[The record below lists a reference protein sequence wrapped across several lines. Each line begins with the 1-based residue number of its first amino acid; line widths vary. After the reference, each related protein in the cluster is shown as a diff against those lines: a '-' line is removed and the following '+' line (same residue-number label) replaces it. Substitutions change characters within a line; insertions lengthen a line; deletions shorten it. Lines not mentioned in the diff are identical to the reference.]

1 MKGAFRADQP
11 HGKIGLSMAAHKA
24 EVTFG
29 SKATVDG
36 CEREIRSTHDNSRA
50 VDFTE
55 VGFFIR
61 LGMF

>member
-1 MKGAFRADQP
+1 MKRAFRADQP
-11 HGKIGLSMAAHKA
+11 QGKIGVSMAAHKA

-36 CEREIRSTHDNSRA
+36 CERVRSTRENRRA